1 MKRTGTRV
9 DASCVRATT
18 AQGPRANFLRS
29 TRRRMT
35 QRLQAFRKSRRGPT
49 SCPKGQIV
57 RDAYVRIRLGQ
68 RQYVP
73 ASCIKDVGNPGKG
86 IPTGKPGIGALR
98 KGDLKRFGYSQV
110 TDMSEKRR
118 HLALAAAVKAYGSL
132 TVWRKLN
139 AIYIYTRHTAA
150 ASSRVFKADRDWV
163 KSTYGIAA
171 F

>member
-1 MKRTGTRV
+1 VRRTRV
-9 DASCVRATT
+9 SASCVRATT
-18 AQGPRANFLRS
+18 AQGPRSVFLRS

-35 QRLQAFRKSRRGPT
+35 TRLQAFRKSRRGPT
-49 SCPKGQIV
+49 SCPAGKIV
-57 RDAYVRIRLGQ
+57 RDPYVRVRLGQ

-73 ASCIKDVGNPGKG
+73 ASCITDVGNPGKG

-98 KGDLKRFGYSQV
+98 KGDLKRFGYGNV
-110 TDMSEKRR
+110 KEMSEGRR

-139 AIYIYTRHTAA
+139 AIYIYTKHTAA
-150 ASSRVFKADRDWV
+150 DSSRVFKADRDWI
-163 KSTYGIAA
+163 KDTYGIKA